1 MTLLS
6 GSECGSI
13 VHSCIYPFWIF
24 FFSFF
29 FARRTQEEAREE
41 IELFCSKSFSFL
53 SEVVGRILFL
63 SYSLSFERRK
73 NLRLFSFEGRSEGGD
88 EAMMEE
94 RGKEEKGYSFF
105 LEHSDLLNLLLG
117 DNTVMRQGDCVGDS

>member
-1 MTLLS
+1 MWEHCTLLYIS
-6 GSECGSI
+6 
-13 VHSCIYPFWIF
+13 FLDF
-24 FFSFF
+24 FLFF